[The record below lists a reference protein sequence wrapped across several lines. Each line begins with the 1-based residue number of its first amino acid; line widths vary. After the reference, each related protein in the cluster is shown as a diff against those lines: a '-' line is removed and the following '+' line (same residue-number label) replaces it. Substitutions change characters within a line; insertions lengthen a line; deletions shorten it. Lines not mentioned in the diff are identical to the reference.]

1 MREKKR
7 NVTNLCPPHLRRIR
21 AGVVCV
27 VCLSVG
33 VLESEPDGCAR
44 CVCVCGGVWPLD

>member
-7 NVTNLCPPHLRRIR
+7 NATNLYPPHLRRIR

-27 VCLSVG
+27 VRECVG
-33 VLESEPDGCAR
+33 VCESEPDG
-44 CVCVCGGVWPLD
+44 